1 LDNGST
7 LGHYEIVRKLGRG
20 GMGEVY
26 LARDSTL
33 GRQVAL
39 KILRPD
45 LADDSDRNARFER
58 EARAVAALSHP
69 NIVTV
74 HSIERDGDVRFIT
87 MEYVSGKTLSAA
99 IPAAG
104 LPLKTFLEYALP
116 LVGAVSAAHQ
126 QGVAH
131 RDLKPDNVM
140 VTDDGRVKVLDFGLA
155 KLLPGTTDSGDQSTA
170 APPPGATVAGQ
181 VFGTAAYMSPEQ
193 AQGKVVDYRSDIFSL
208 GIMLYELITGRR
220 PFVGDNA
227 AAIISAILRDQA
239 PLIREHNPALPAS
252 LERIIKRCLAKDPS
266 RRYQSGLDLWN
277 DLDELK
283 QELDSGVSTG
293 TAPAAARTSRF
304 VPLVVAG
311 ATVIVIAGVI
321 YWMWPG
327 AGGEESAESVRDF
340 VFSKVTHGPG
350 EELFPSLSPDGRQ
363 IAYASDAA
371 GNFDIYVQRVG
382 GENAINL
389 TRDSP
394 ADDTQPAFAPDGE
407 RIAFRSESQGG
418 GLFVMGASGE
428 SPRRVADFGY
438 HPAWSPDG
446 QALLCVT
453 QSVTDPALRF
463 SVSQLWVITVA
474 TGERRLLS
482 DGDAAQPAWSPNG
495 DRIAYWA
502 KTPGAGPGVIF
513 TIPAEGGEPVAVT
526 TDSSINWN
534 PVWAPDGRHLYFSSN
549 RDGSM
554 NVWRVA
560 IDERTGETTGRP
572 EAVTSGVAASSQHL
586 TISKDGSRIAYAARV
601 ESMNLQ
607 RIGFDPVSAAI
618 QGAPQP
624 ITRGSRAYA
633 QPHVSPDGATLAFNS
648 SGQQEDIFVVQADG
662 TGSVLQLTNDAA
674 RDRAARWSPDG
685 QRVAFYSDSTGQLEI
700 WAINRDGSGGL
711 QQLTR
716 SPGAHYPVWSP
727 DGLWMAYS
735 THRPNGAFIFEPG
748 KPWDVQT
755 PKPLPVIPDAT
766 QSFEVWSW
774 SPDGRR
780 LAGQKHLADLSHAGI
795 GVHELGSQ
803 EIEWVT
809 DFGEWPVFLKDGRRI
824 LFSFQGKLFVVD
836 RVSRAFREVMALPQN
851 SLGSVGLSAD
861 ERAVYFTLMTAEADI
876 WMMTAK

>member
-1 LDNGST
+1 LDIGST

-26 LARDSTL
+26 LARDATL

-45 LADDSDRNARFER
+45 LADDADRNARFER

-74 HSIERDGDVRFIT
+74 HSIERAADVRFIT
-87 MEYVSGKTLSAA
+87 MEYVSGKTLAA
-99 IPAAG
+99 VIPPAG
-104 LPLKTFLEYALP
+104 QPLRTFLEYALP

-155 KLLPGTTDSGDQSTA
+155 KLLPQAADSGAQSTA
-170 APPPGATVAGQ
+170 APIAGRTIEGQ

-193 AQGKVVDYRSDIFSL
+193 AQGKSVDYRSDIFSL
-208 GIMLYELITGRR
+208 GIMLHEMITGRR
-220 PFVGDNA
+220 PFVGDNST
-227 AAIISAILRDQA
+227 AIISAILKDSA
-239 PLIREHNPALPAS
+239 PLIREHNATLPAS

-283 QELDSGVSTG
+283 QELDSGVGAGTG
-293 TAPAAARTSRF
+293 APAVETSRALP
-304 VPLVVAG
+304 VTLAAAAVVVLA
-311 ATVIVIAGVI
+311 ATV
-321 YWMWPG
+321 YWLWPSS
-327 AGGEESAESVRDF
+327 GGERAESAREIA
-340 VFSKVTHGPG
+340 FSQLTHGPG
-350 EELFPSLSPDGRQ
+350 QELFPSLSPDGRTM
-363 IAYASDAA
+363 AYASDAA
-371 GNFDIYVQRVG
+371 GNFDIYAQRVG

-389 TRDSP
+389 TRDST

-407 RIAFRSESQGG
+407 RIAFRSERQGG
-418 GLFVMGASGE
+418 GLFVMGATGE
-428 SPRRVADFGY
+428 SVRRVADFGY

-446 QALLCVT
+446 QQLLCVT

-482 DGDAAQPAWSPNG
+482 EGDAAQPAWSPNG
-495 DRIAYWA
+495 HRIAYWA
-502 KTPGAGPGVIF
+502 KTPGAGPGVVF
-513 TIPAEGGEPVAVT
+513 TIPAAGGEPVAVT
-526 TDSSINWN
+526 TDPFINWN
-534 PVWAPDGRHLYFSSN
+534 PVWAPDGRYLYFSSN

-572 EAVTSGVAASSQHL
+572 AAVTSGVAASSQHV

-601 ESMNLQ
+601 ETMNLQ
-607 RIGFDPVSAAI
+607 RVAFDPAAAAI
-618 QGAPQP
+618 RGNAQP
-624 ITRGSRAYA
+624 ITRGSRAVA

-648 SGQQEDIFVVQADG
+648 SGQQEDIWVVQADG
-662 TGSVLQLTNDAA
+662 TGLLQLTDDAA

-685 QRVAFYSDSTGQLEI
+685 QRIAFYSDSTGQLEI
-700 WAINRDGSGGL
+700 WAINRDGSGL

-735 THRPNGAFIFEPG
+735 THRPNGAFIFETG
-748 KPWDVQT
+748 KPWDAQT
-755 PKPLPVIPDAT
+755 PRPLPVIPDAT
-766 QSFEVWSW
+766 QSFEIWSW
-774 SPDGRR
+774 SPDGRL

-803 EIEWVT
+803 EIEWLT

-836 RVSRAFREVMALPQN
+836 RVSRAFQEIMALTQS
-851 SLGSVGLSAD
+851 SLGSVGLSPD
-861 ERAVYFTLMTAEADI
+861 ERAVYFTFMAAEADI